1 MCPMKYHSQ
10 RSFSMKNTFKL
21 VSLLMAA
28 AVLLS
33 ACANSSANA
42 ASEASNAGSKVVEYA
57 LTTAMTDGKM
67 VFTGVGGG
75 IDGVTNPTLSASVGD
90 TLKVTL
96 TTSDGMEHNIAFPDF
111 KASSQ
116 HVVGQGSSTVLEFT
130 VDKGG
135 SFVYY
140 CDLPG
145 HRQAG
150 MEGKFEVSG
159 GNMASDSSAAPAVP
173 AGDTISASMGPV
185 VVNGPPATGADI

>member
-1 MCPMKYHSQ
+1 MKS
-10 RSFSMKNTFKL
+10 TFRL
-21 VSLLMAA
+21 LSLLMAA

-33 ACANSSANA
+33 ACANSNANA
-42 ASEASNAGSKVVEYA
+42 AQEASSGSGTGKVVEYA

-67 VFTGVGGG
+67 VFVGVGGG
-75 IDGVTNPTLSASVGD
+75 IDGVTNPTLSANVGD

-96 TTSDGMEHNIAFPDF
+96 SSSDGMEHNITFPDF
-111 KASSQ
+111 NASSK
-116 HVVGQGSSTVLEFT
+116 HVVGTGTSVTLQFA

-150 MEGKFEVSG
+150 MEGKFEVTG
-159 GNMASDSSAAPAVP
+159 APDNMA
-173 AGDTISASMGPV
+173 G
-185 VVNGPPATGADI
+185 NGS